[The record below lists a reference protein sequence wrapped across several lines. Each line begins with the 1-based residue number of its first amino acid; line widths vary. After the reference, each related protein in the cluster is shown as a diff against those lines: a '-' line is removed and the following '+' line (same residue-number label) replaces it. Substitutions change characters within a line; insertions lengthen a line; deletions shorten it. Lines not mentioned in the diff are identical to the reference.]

1 MTPDDLDA
9 AVETFL
15 IQLEADGRSEHT
27 IAQYRRH
34 LFYFARWL
42 CPGEGEPNAAREKAV
57 ITPEVVAAFFV
68 SEAARMSCR
77 GGAKRPTT
85 LNAMRSSLRGFFAYC
100 RDAGLVSENP
110 ARLLRRA
117 VCGSPP
123 PKFLAPSDEAR
134 LLAAI
139 DAAAT
144 RGDVGAKRDA
154 ALIRLLART
163 GIRISSALGIEV
175 EDLDRARGEIE
186 IRVAKRQQVDRVPAS
201 DATIEMLE
209 ALAAGRTSGPLFVG
223 RDGSRIDRRHAARR
237 IAEWAK
243 RAGIEGRVHPHLF
256 RHGLA
261 VRLLE
266 STGDLRLVQQALRHR
281 SIASTVQYTRVA
293 GEKVRAAMLAV
304 ERAG

>member
-9 AVETFL
+9 AVTTFL

-42 CPGEGEPNAAREKAV
+42 SESERTKAV
-57 ITPEVVAAFFV
+57 ITPEVVAAFFI
-68 SEAARMSCR
+68 SEDARASCR

-100 RDAGLVSENP
+100 RDAGLTRENP

-123 PKFLAPSDEAR
+123 PRFLSPADEAR
-134 LLAAI
+134 LLAVI
-139 DAAAT
+139 DGAAA
-144 RGDVGAKRDA
+144 RGDAGAKRDA
-154 ALIRLLART
+154 ALVRLLART
-163 GIRISSALGIEV
+163 GIRISSALGIHV
-175 EDLDRARGEIE
+175 EHLDRARGEIE

-209 ALAAGRTSGPLFVG
+209 ALASGRTSGPLFVG
-223 RDGSRIDRRHAARR
+223 RNGDRIDRRHAARR
-237 IAEWAK
+237 IAEWAR
-243 RAGIEGRVHPHLF
+243 RAEITARVHPHLF